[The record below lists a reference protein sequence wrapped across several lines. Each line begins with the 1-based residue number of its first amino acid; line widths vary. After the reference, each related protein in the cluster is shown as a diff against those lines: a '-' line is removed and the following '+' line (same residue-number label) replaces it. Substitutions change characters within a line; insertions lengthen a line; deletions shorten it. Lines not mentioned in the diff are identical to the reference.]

1 MDTVSPRSNINPTA
15 AHPAA
20 AYPIVAHRGWRAAEA
35 DLLGTLRAGPG
46 LVALLGLPGTGKS
59 LLLRHVARALQADGM
74 EVTSLSRG
82 DATHDAELHS
92 AELHGIVLID
102 EADRMA
108 PGALAALCARDDVTA
123 ILAALPGFAGRLP
136 DLPGIRT
143 VALAPLDAGE
153 AASFVAARLAQ
164 GGHPPDLV
172 EPAAVAA
179 LLHRADGIP
188 RVLHALLR
196 LAIFAASL
204 EGAPRVTPAHVAEA
218 VSFRDGGDAPPPN
231 PLPASLPALP
241 AGSAARGTNPVAT
254 PDAQPAPPAP
264 RRGRWRAWA
273 IAAAALLCL
282 GGAAALLPPVAIP
295 AHPGAPAGVA
305 AASLADDTLPT
316 QPAVPATAP
325 SPSATLQAS
334 AANAAPLPSGSL
346 VRVVLSYP
354 MGNADAAQRSAD
366 LARRLRDDGVTI
378 GAPVPVLPPI
388 TVSALLYY
396 FAQDRDGAA
405 EIGRKL
411 DGRFG
416 EPMLARLPPRAPLPR
431 PGTIELVLTAA
442 GP

>member
-1 MDTVSPRSNINPTA
+1 MDTVSPRSSINPTA
-15 AHPAA
+15 VYPAA
-20 AYPIVAHRGWRAAEA
+20 AYPIVAHRGWLAAEA
-35 DLLGTLRAGPG
+35 DLLGALRAGPG
-46 LVALLGLPGTGKS
+46 LVALLGSPGTGKS

-74 EVTSLSRG
+74 EITSLSRG
-82 DATHDAELHS
+82 DATHDAELHG

-153 AASFVAARLAQ
+153 AAGFVAARLAQ

-204 EGAPRVTPAHVAEA
+204 EGASRVTPAHVAEA
-218 VSFRDGGDAPPPN
+218 VSFRDGGDAPPPS
-231 PLPASLPALP
+231 PLPTSLPALP
-241 AGSAARGTNPVAT
+241 VGSARGMNPVAM

-264 RRGRWRAWA
+264 RRGRWGAWA

-282 GGAAALLPPVAIP
+282 GGAAALLPPATIP

-305 AASLADDTLPT
+305 VASLADDTLPT
-316 QPAVPATAP
+316 QPAVPAAAPIP
-325 SPSATLQAS
+325 SPTLQAPV
-334 AANAAPLPSGSL
+334 ADAAPLPSGSL

-354 MGNADAAQRSAD
+354 MGNADAARRSAD

-396 FAQDRDGAA
+396 FAQDRDDAA